1 MLSGADLTES
11 LADRLSRQDE
21 GTISRKSAYSLVAAR
36 LKQRG
41 AGMSSNGKALGN
53 GKNGKNGKKRRRI
66 IWGAITVVVLGGGG
80 YGVKAALSPSRTID
94 PSKIASVE
102 RGDLARVVVATGKI
116 QPLSKVEI
124 KSKASGIVKKLY
136 VDYGD
141 RVKQGQ
147 LLAELDKIQLEA
159 AERAYHAN
167 LQAAE
172 AALDSSKATLER
184 NKVDA
189 EGPDVPFLKLNME
202 RAEQMYKDGVMSKS
216 LVEDS
221 EKNYQLAL
229 NKQVSAQ
236 RNLAVSK
243 AEIAKC
249 EAQVAQARA
258 SLENAQEDLRNSTIV
273 SPIEGLVLS
282 RDVNIGDAV
291 SSILVLGSQATLIM
305 TLGDVS
311 EVYVQGKVDEADIGK
326 VFLSQP
332 ARIVVE
338 SFKDKKF
345 TGKVTKISPLGK
357 EKDNVTTFE
366 VRVSI
371 SNPGGELKAN
381 MSANAEI
388 LLEEK
393 KNVLMIPEAAL
404 IYDKERKASVEI
416 PDARAENGKKK
427 LTVKL
432 GISNGVKTE
441 ILDGLNEKQQVVLQ

>member
-1 MLSGADLTES
+1 
-11 LADRLSRQDE
+11 
-21 GTISRKSAYSLVAAR
+21 
-36 LKQRG
+36 
-41 AGMSSNGKALGN
+41 MSSNSNSLG
-53 GKNGKNGKKRRRI
+53 NGKNGKKRRRRI
-66 IWGAITVVVLGGGG
+66 LWAVTAVAVLGGGG

-94 PSKIASVE
+94 PSKLASVE

-116 QPLSKVEI
+116 QPLSKVEV

-147 LLAELDKIQLEA
+147 LLAELDKVQLQA
-159 AERAYHAN
+159 AERAFRAN

-172 AALDSSKATLER
+172 AALDSAKATLER

-216 LVEDS
+216 LVEDA

-243 AEIAKC
+243 AEIAKS

-282 RDVNIGDAV
+282 RDVNVGDAV

-326 VFLSQP
+326 VYLNQP

-404 IYDKERKASVEI
+404 IYDKERKASAEI
-416 PDARAENGKKK
+416 PDAKADNGKKK
-427 LTVKL
+427 LSVKL

-441 ILDGLNEKQQVVLQ
+441 ILEGLNEKQQVILQ

>member
-1 MLSGADLTES
+1 
-11 LADRLSRQDE
+11 
-21 GTISRKSAYSLVAAR
+21 
-36 LKQRG
+36 
-41 AGMSSNGKALGN
+41 MSTNGN
-53 GKNGKNGKKRRRI
+53 GLANGSARKRRRRI
-66 IWGAITVVVLGGGG
+66 IIAVIAALVVIGGG
-80 YGVKAALSPSRTID
+80 YGVYAALKPNHDID
-94 PSKIASVE
+94 PSKLAAVE

-141 RVKQGQ
+141 HVKQGQ
-147 LLAELDKIQLEA
+147 LLAELDKVQLEA
-159 AERAYHAN
+159 VVREAEAN
-167 LQAAE
+167 YQAAQ
-172 AALDSSKATLER
+172 AARDSATAALER

-189 EGPDVPFLKLNME
+189 EGPDVPYLKLSMG
-202 RAEQMYKDGVMSKS
+202 RAQQMLKDGVMSKS
-216 LVEDS
+216 VVEDA
-221 EKNYQLAL
+221 ERNYQIAL
-229 NKQVSAQ
+229 NKQMSAQ
-236 RNLAVSK
+236 RNLAVSR
-243 AEIAKC
+243 AEIAKA

-258 SLENAQEDLRNSTIV
+258 SLDNSQEDLKNSTIV
-273 SPIEGLVLS
+273 SPIDGLVLS
-282 RDVNIGDAV
+282 RDVNVGDAV
-291 SSILVLGSQATLIM
+291 SSILIMGSQGTLVM
-305 TLGDVS
+305 SLGDIS

-326 VFLSQP
+326 VYLAQP

-371 SNPGGELKAN
+371 SNPTGELKAN

-393 KNVLMIPEAAL
+393 KNVLMVPEASL
-404 IYDKERKASVEI
+404 VYDKERNASVEL
-416 PDARAENGKKK
+416 PDPKAENGRKKIP
-427 LTVKL
+427 VKL

-441 ILDGLNEKQQVVLQ
+441 ILSGVNEKQQVVLQ